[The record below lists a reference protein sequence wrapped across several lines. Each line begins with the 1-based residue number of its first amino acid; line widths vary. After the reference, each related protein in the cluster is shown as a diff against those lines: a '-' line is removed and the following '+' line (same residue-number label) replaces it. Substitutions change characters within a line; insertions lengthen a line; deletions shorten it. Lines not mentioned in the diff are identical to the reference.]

1 MIDCEYMSVKLCL
14 TRALTCGPLHISA
27 ASLDPQFSPLQALA
41 HLPQPNLFFF
51 RFLKCKWQWR
61 ARSQLRDVKH
71 ALWTLWHSSANCF
84 SRTYVHAVF
93 KAALLN
99 LSNTFCAFRLKTHLA
114 PWPYSFISRADV
126 TFKCYQYLNSDV
138 PPHTS
143 LIPGRHVSHVYVI
156 YPETGAL
163 TILLSQQQ
171 PQNIN
176 TRNETKPNCRLDWYL
191 WRQLSSAKPPEAH
204 TVTEMCLKTGGRRVR
219 A

>member
-14 TRALTCGPLHISA
+14 TRALTCGPLHTSA

-41 HLPQPNLFFF
+41 RLPQPNLFFF

-99 LSNTFCAFRLKTHLA
+99 LSNTFCVRRAFRLKTHLA

-138 PPHTS
+138 
-143 LIPGRHVSHVYVI
+143 
-156 YPETGAL
+156 AL
-163 TILLSQQQ
+163 TRASSQADTSAMFMSFTPRQV
-171 PQNIN
+171 
-176 TRNETKPNCRLDWYL
+176 L
-191 WRQLSSAKPPEAH
+191 WQY
-204 TVTEMCLKTGGRRVR
+204 CLASNSPKI
-219 A
+219 

>member
-1 MIDCEYMSVKLCL
+1 MSINRGKTDLSQQWSRSRKMVRQQQIICLSCETVSKNTWRTQLTDRLRIHVCEVVFNESTYLWTSPHLCRLFRSTIL
-14 TRALTCGPLHISA
+14 TSSGFGA
-27 ASLDPQFSPLQALA
+27 
-41 HLPQPNLFFF
+41 PNLFFF

-99 LSNTFCAFRLKTHLA
+99 LSNTFCVRRAFRLKTHLA

-138 PPHTS
+138 
-143 LIPGRHVSHVYVI
+143 
-156 YPETGAL
+156 AL
-163 TILLSQQQ
+163 TRASSQADTSAMFMSFTPRQV
-171 PQNIN
+171 
-176 TRNETKPNCRLDWYL
+176 L
-191 WRQLSSAKPPEAH
+191 WQY
-204 TVTEMCLKTGGRRVR
+204 CLASNSPKI
-219 A
+219 